1 MTVSADY
8 FSRFTPRGT
17 IENTK
22 LPPGARDNPAAP
34 TFTAFIWPP
43 SDIIT
48 ALLAVG
54 LTLTTFQ
61 ESPNSE
67 MYAGLGPAASHLP
80 AVYLIEATRN
90 VSHETLPVSPSHFVD
105 KSR

>member
-1 MTVSADY
+1 MTVTADY
-8 FSRFTPRGT
+8 FSCSTPTRHHREHKAPDRCPRRPRGSHVHR
-17 IENTK
+17 
-22 LPPGARDNPAAP
+22 LHLA
-34 TFTAFIWPP
+34 P

-80 AVYLIEATRN
+80 AV
-90 VSHETLPVSPSHFVD
+90 
-105 KSR
+105 